1 MMIIQIIMIKCM
13 DRLIFMDLMI
23 KIKKIIIII
32 INKIQIE
39 ENQNN
44 KSINKSFKNQNHIK
58 DNDNNNMNKIFKQ
71 QYS

>member
-1 MMIIQIIMIKCM
+1 M

-23 KIKKIIIII
+23 KIKEIII

-44 KSINKSFKNQNHIK
+44 KSINK
-58 DNDNNNMNKIFKQ
+58 
-71 QYS
+71 

>member
-1 MMIIQIIMIKCM
+1 M

-23 KIKKIIIII
+23 KTKEITITI

-44 KSINKSFKNQNHIK
+44 KSINK
-58 DNDNNNMNKIFKQ
+58 
-71 QYS
+71 